1 MAADPVLAVLLIG
14 LGVNKL
20 SMEPASLPLVRRV
33 IREISYY
40 EAERLADLALN
51 AEDSAQAQKPIVDL
65 LQKRLPEMFVNN

>member
-1 MAADPVLAVLLIG
+1 
-14 LGVNKL
+14 
-20 SMEPASLPLVRRV
+20 MEPASLPLVRRV